1 MAPSVGNAYI
11 KINILDEY
19 TVLAYYDMCVLSY
32 IFTFLYHTHLPH
44 VLVRRNKEDPAHI
57 EDNSIFSEA
66 LKGQWREIL
75 V

>member
-19 TVLAYYDMCVLSY
+19 TVLAYYDMCVLNY
-32 IFTFLYHTHLPH
+32 IFTFLDRTPLPH
-44 VLVRRNKEDPAHI
+44 VLVRRNSDPAHI
-57 EDNSIFSEA
+57 EDNSIFSAA